1 MIKGSTHQENKKIL
15 SACSPNNGLKIHE
28 EKLEELKREID
39 KFILFSTILTTVKLN
54 DWYIIVYS
62 FNFFIFQDIFLIK
75 SWWDTNL
82 AGCLGIG

>member
-1 MIKGSTHQENKKIL
+1 MIKGSTHQEDIKLL
-15 SACSPNNGLKIHE
+15 SACSPNNGLKIHG

-39 KFILFSTILTTVKLN
+39 KSILFSTILTTVKLN

-62 FNFFIFQDIFLIK
+62 FNFLICQDIFLIK

-82 AGCLGIG
+82 VGCLGIG